1 MNIELCRSA
10 RLQDRCSIDIVRV
23 RSRFTHTH
31 VSGPDES
38 RLGVAQPYQ
47 PNGHPHALASS
58 GGHGLA
64 GVSLGHELRA
74 LALSHT
80 TPVRRDNA

>member
-1 MNIELCRSA
+1 ML
-10 RLQDRCSIDIVRV
+10 DRHS
-23 RSRFTHTH
+23 SGSFTHTH

-80 TPVRRDNA
+80 TPVRRDDA

>member
-1 MNIELCRSA
+1 MKIELSFAALHVCRI
-10 RLQDRCSIDIVRV
+10 DRHS
-23 RSRFTHTH
+23 SGSFTLTH
-31 VSGPDES
+31 VSGPDKS

-47 PNGHPHALASS
+47 LNGHPHALASS
-58 GGHGLA
+58 GDHVPA

-80 TPVRRDNA
+80 TPVQRGNA

>member
-1 MNIELCRSA
+1 MNIEFGVSA
-10 RLQDRCSIDIVRV
+10 RLQDR
-23 RSRFTHTH
+23 SRHSSGFTH

-38 RLGVAQPYQ
+38 RLGAAQPYQ

-64 GVSLGHELRA
+64 GASLGHELRA

-80 TPVRRDNA
+80 TPVRRGNA